1 MLRQLVLWNVSARA
15 LTQTLKIVL
24 IIPNQERV

>member
-15 LTQTLKIVL
+15 LTQTLKIVF